1 MEVDDCNKRGR
12 GDMVLRPS
20 HSFHKKQRIVANAGF
35 CYLKSF
41 DVSPIL
47 SSTSFIYNS
56 ICLRSDW
63 LYTIGR
69 NNRCCEIVFEDAR
82 ISKRH
87 CQIFFDGL
95 LQKIFIV
102 DGFFMPCSRDLDDIR
117 RRFRCCL
124 EGRETKE
131 GFSVRGSLNGVFV
144 NGFRLGKGSVMELS
158 VGDEVSFACRNE
170 FNCSPGIRIRFVVE
184 RVIFTEEV
192 PRLNGITV
200 DRQLIGEA
208 ETIAG
213 CSVGQA
219 VHGEGSENVL
229 GLGENDVS
237 KHLALC
243 RSGYDDVT
251 GRAVFLL
258 SQCRQMLDSLDPIN
272 YIQGSVF
279 LNSIHKNGN
288 QAISREKKSQGVTS
302 NDIVKV
308 KLVKNGRPGFVR
320 EPSPCCVLD
329 AGRLSVV
336 KRSLVGEAVFASE
349 TNPSPASNCAFD
361 DKEKHANETSVVK
374 AVSSGEFK
382 SLVPNS
388 TRKGH
393 QDNSGFKL
401 KNNRTFDCSSSGGT
415 FCLNRLEFME
425 HRSLA
430 QHSVISLPELLYPI
444 ESLLRIFIA
453 TFTSDISWFLSY
465 CEVPNHLPITIAC
478 HNTERCWN
486 SNPDK
491 RISVPYSDF
500 PNLVVVN
507 PPFPEVIAFGRNQ
520 DKRQG
525 IGCHHPKLL
534 VLQREDS
541 IRVVVTSANLVSKQ
555 WSSVTNTVWWQDF
568 PSRNA
573 PDYSSLFTH
582 PSDGETLQ
590 DLNSDFASQLAG
602 FMASL
607 VVDAPSQA
615 YWIIELTKYDFGG
628 AVGHLVVSIPGMH
641 LQKTHPSECMH
652 VLSAICASRSSGM
665 KFFGS
670 IETSVVGLNHRFH
683 TAADSEGVQLKM
695 LASFLSK
702 CSENAYGLSE
712 VVLRRNTNI
721 PADVNAISVLISD
734 LDEFSEGDYIQLG
747 FLPRDVAK
755 WVAPLCDAGLFS
767 FSACICRKEALKA
780 ALEGRNDKVL
790 MILYVSQGPNFS
802 EIQKVMK
809 PEHVPAIC
817 SLVASVQ
824 RCFGLWRLQEV
835 LGRYKWPESL
845 ETDFVYGSSSIG
857 TSVNANFLA
866 AFSAAAGKRSFQF
879 SESEES
885 DPEWGCW
892 NASQELRSP
901 SMRIVFPTIERVKGS
916 SCGIWPSRHVLCF
929 SERTWQRLRNVGIFH
944 DAIPHPSERIGYPM
958 HIKVAR
964 RRFQRTTDGA
974 SFGWVYCGSHN
985 FSPAAWGRPMC
996 NTSGLKA
1003 DEAAGATCALGSKLH
1018 ICNYELGIIFIIPPL
1033 DKINGTNH
1041 KTSSVDDIILPFIMP
1056 PPKYQPEDRPAT
1068 GQAMKEALL
1077 ELAKLEKEK
1086 LTAKVNIEDLM
1097 DEEFP
1102 DEEEEEGNTVEVMH
1116 YVVEEKEEENAYAR
1130 TLWSQV
1136 ESTQN

>member
-652 VLSAICASRSSGM
+652 VLS
-665 KFFGS
+665 
-670 IETSVVGLNHRFH
+670 
-683 TAADSEGVQLKM
+683 
-695 LASFLSK
+695 
-702 CSENAYGLSE
+702 
-712 VVLRRNTNI
+712 
-721 PADVNAISVLISD
+721 
-734 LDEFSEGDYIQLG
+734 
-747 FLPRDVAK
+747 
-755 WVAPLCDAGLFS
+755 
-767 FSACICRKEALKA
+767 
-780 ALEGRNDKVL
+780 
-790 MILYVSQGPNFS
+790 GPNFS